1 MTATLIEV
9 CNLRKSFAVT
19 AGAMFRR
26 TVGQVVAVDDV
37 SFDIYDGETV
47 GCVGGS
53 GSGKSTLGRLILN
66 LIPADS
72 GEVKLDGTPISG
84 LPPSKMRPFRRDLQ
98 IVFQDPIDALNPR
111 RTVAENIARPLI
123 NFRVPRQRVTERVRE
138 LLSLVGLSPDH
149 ANRYPHEFSGGQ
161 CQRVGIARALALG
174 PRFMFLDEPVS
185 ALDVSIQA
193 QILNLLKDL
202 KEKFGLTYLFV
213 AHDLKLVKYFSD
225 RIIVL
230 HHGRIVEV
238 GQSEDVYH
246 DPLHPYT
253 QTLLESVL
261 MIDSDGTWERVAEQT
276 GVLADDESQ
285 ESALKAAAAART
297 GCIYVGA
304 CPHRFEP
311 CTGVSPQVREVKP
324 NHHVACHLY
333 DPCFDAVRAARAG
346 SDIQSQHNQKF
357 QSGGTV

>member
-1 MTATLIEV
+1 MTAALIELR
-9 CNLRKSFAVT
+9 NLRKSFTVNT
-19 AGAMFRR
+19 GAMFRR

-37 SFDIYDGETV
+37 SFDIYGGETV

-66 LIPADS
+66 LIRADS
-72 GEVKLDGTPISG
+72 GEVKLDGTPISN
-84 LPPSKMRPFRRDLQ
+84 LPASTMRPFRKDLQ
-98 IVFQDPIDALNPR
+98 IVFQDPLDALNPR
-111 RTVAENIARPLI
+111 RTVAENVARPLL
-123 NFRVPRQRVTERVRE
+123 NFQVPGQKVAERVRD
-138 LLSLVGLSPDH
+138 LLNLVGLDPDH

-161 CQRVGIARALALG
+161 CQRAGIARALALG

-202 KEKFGLTYLFV
+202 KEKLGLTYLFV
-213 AHDLKLVKYFSD
+213 AHDLKIIKYFCD

-253 QTLLESVL
+253 QALLQSVL
-261 MIDSDGTWERVAEQT
+261 TIHGDGAWERVAEQT

-285 ESALKAAAAART
+285 ESALKAAEAARA

-311 CTGVSPQVREVKP
+311 CTRVTPQVREVKP
-324 NHHVACHLY
+324 SHRVACHLY
-333 DPCFDAVRAARAG
+333 DPGFRSVPAARDG
-346 SDIQSQHNQKF
+346 SDTTSQH
-357 QSGGTV
+357 GHTI